1 MKPVNEVARELFD
14 RLPVL
19 PDMDGEHEDP
29 EAAAVDLLAAA
40 LAEREAQ
47 VWEAAAQLAA
57 RVADE
62 WRRDGNAGEAALG
75 ATEVWCELAAKA
87 KEARNAKR

>member
-1 MKPVNEVARELFD
+1 MKPVNEVARELFE
-14 RLPVL
+14 RRPVL

-29 EAAAVDLLAAA
+29 KAAVESLIAAA

-62 WRRDGNAGEAALG
+62 WRRDGAKDAALG
-75 ATEVWCELAAKA
+75 ATEVWCELSDKVW
-87 KEARNAKR
+87 EARNAKR